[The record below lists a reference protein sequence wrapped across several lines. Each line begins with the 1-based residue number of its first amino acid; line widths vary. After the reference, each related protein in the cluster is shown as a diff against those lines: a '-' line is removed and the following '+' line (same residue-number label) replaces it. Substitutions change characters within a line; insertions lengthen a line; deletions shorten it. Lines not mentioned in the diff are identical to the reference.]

1 MPCKILGSQNSVD
14 HDSNSTT
21 DLLMEP
27 AASFFSTYAVHED
40 MNLFPILLQK
50 NFLQN

>member
-1 MPCKILGSQNSVD
+1 MQDFMFSKQCY

-27 AASFFSTYAVHED
+27 AASSFSICAVHED
-40 MNLFPILLQK
+40 TNLFPILLQK
-50 NFLQN
+50 NFL